1 MIILDPINIE
11 WWLFA
16 FKVHIEMNIW
26 MAALF
31 FGVIGVVLSR
41 IFWPII
47 DTLMGMAG
55 GGGGGNL

>member
-1 MIILDPINIE
+1 MIVLDPINIE
-11 WWLFA
+11 WWLFV
-16 FKVHIEMNIW
+16 FKVHIEMNMW

-31 FGVIGVVLSR
+31 FGVIGVILSR

-47 DTLMGMAG
+47 DSFMGMVG